1 MDEHEELVR
10 SLVTERFSRWRP
22 PSASGVQTGYTE
34 HASADMDSP
43 STSVTAEISAQIRN
57 DETRTTEMSDR

>member
-22 PSASGVQTGYTE
+22 PSANGVQMGYTE